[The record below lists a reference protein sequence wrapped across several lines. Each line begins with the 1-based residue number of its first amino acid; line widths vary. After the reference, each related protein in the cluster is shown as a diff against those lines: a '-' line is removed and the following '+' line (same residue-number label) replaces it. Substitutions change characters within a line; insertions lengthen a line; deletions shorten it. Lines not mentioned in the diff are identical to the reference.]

1 MNSTTRSIPSHT
13 LSLLEGGV
21 LAQTFWVVLFA
32 GATAAGARL
41 EIPHE
46 PVPYTL
52 QTLVVLLAGAF
63 LGARNGALSQLVYL
77 GAGVLGAPVF
87 ATGAF
92 GPAVLFGP
100 TGGYL
105 LSFPLAAA
113 LVGLMT
119 SYGRSLLWIVFSMV
133 CALLLVFASGTL
145 YLNALVLHDLG
156 TAFGS
161 GFLIF
166 SWWDLLKL
174 ATASAVYHQLARR
187 WPRLPRDGR

>member
-1 MNSTTRSIPSHT
+1 MNTTSRSVPAHSI
-13 LSLLEGGV
+13 SLVDGGV
-21 LAQTFWVVLFA
+21 VAQLFWILLFA
-32 GATAAGARL
+32 AGTAAGARL
-41 EIPHE
+41 EIAHS

-52 QTLVVLLAGAF
+52 QTLIVLLAGAF
-63 LGARNGALSQLVYL
+63 LGPRNGALSQILYL
-77 GAGVLGAPVF
+77 GAGTLGAPVF

-105 LSFPLAAA
+105 LAFPAAAA
-113 LVGLMT
+113 LVGFMT
-119 SYGRSLLWIVFSMV
+119 SHGRSLPWIVFSM
-133 CALLLVFASGTL
+133 ASGLVVIFTSGTL
-145 YLNALVLHDLG
+145 YLNAVVLHDLG
-156 TAFGS
+156 AAFSS

-174 ATASAVYHQLARR
+174 ATASAIYHQLARR

>member
-1 MNSTTRSIPSHT
+1 MNSTTRLVPAST

-21 LAQTFWVVLFA
+21 LAQLFWVVVFA
-32 GATAAGARL
+32 VATAAGARF
-41 EIPHE
+41 EIAHQ

-52 QTLVVLLAGAF
+52 QTLAVLLSGAF
-63 LGARNGALSQLVYL
+63 LGPRNGALSQIVYL
-77 GAGVLGAPVF
+77 GAGALGAPVF

-92 GPAVLFGP
+92 GPLVLFGP

-105 LSFPLAAA
+105 LAFPAAAA
-113 LVGLMT
+113 LVGFMT
-119 SYGRSLLWIVFSMV
+119 TYGRSLPWIVLSMA
-133 CALLLVFASGTL
+133 CGLLLVFASGTL
-145 YLNALVLHDLG
+145 YLNAVALHDLRA
-156 TAFGS
+156 AFSS
-161 GFLIF
+161 GFLLF